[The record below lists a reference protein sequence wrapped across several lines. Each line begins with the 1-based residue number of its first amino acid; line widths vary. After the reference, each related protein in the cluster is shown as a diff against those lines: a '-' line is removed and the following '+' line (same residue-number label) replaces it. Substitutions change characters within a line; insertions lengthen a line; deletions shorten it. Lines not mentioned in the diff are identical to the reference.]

1 MSLSVHLNA
10 DFTQR
15 VVIDT
20 ATQPW
25 VPSPQAGVE
34 RRMLDRIGD
43 EKARATSVVRYAV
56 GAQFPAHQH
65 PGGEEILVLSGTFAE
80 GEVLH
85 PAGTYLRNPPGS
97 AHQPGSP
104 DGCIIFV
111 KLWQMNPAD
120 QASVC
125 VNTRDAVRWQTL
137 ADRAECLLYEG
148 FGERVSVL
156 TLQPGAPLLVSN
168 VVANDAGA
176 ELLVLDGAL
185 LERAPEAG
193 DRRWAAGCWLRL
205 PPGDGLHLEAAEQG
219 ARLYLKTGH
228 LLAQP

>member
-1 MSLSVHLNA
+1 MHLNA

-56 GAQFPAHQH
+56 GANFPAHQH

-120 QASVC
+120 QATVC
-125 VNTRDAVRWQTL
+125 VNTRDASRWHTL
-137 ADRAECLLYEG
+137 ADRAVCPLYEG
-148 FGERVSVL
+148 FGELVQ
-156 TLQPGAPLLVSN
+156 LQRLRPGAPVLPH
-168 VVANDAGA
+168 ANEGGA
-176 ELLVLDGAL
+176 EVLVLHGALIDGADPH
-185 LERAPEAG
+185 AQG
-193 DRRWAAGCWLRL
+193 SWTKGTWMRL
-205 PPGDGLHLEAAEQG
+205 PPGDGLALKASEQG
-219 ARLYLKTGH
+219 AELYVKTGH
-228 LLAQP
+228 LQAV

>member
-1 MSLSVHLNA
+1 MTRLNA

-20 ATQPW
+20 STQPW

-43 EKARATSVVRYAV
+43 EKARATSVVRYAA

-80 GEVLH
+80 GEVHH

-120 QASVC
+120 QATVC
-125 VNTRDAVRWQTL
+125 VNTRDATRWQTL

-148 FGERVSVL
+148 FGERVRL
-156 TLQPGAPLLVSN
+156 LRLRPGAPALCD
-168 VVANDAGA
+168 ANEGGA
-176 ELLVLDGAL
+176 ELLVLHGALKDGADTQP
-185 LERAPEAG
+185 RG
-193 DRRWAAGCWLRL
+193 TWMRL
-205 PPGDGLHLEAAEQG
+205 PPGDGLAVMAGEQG
-219 ARLYLKTGH
+219 AELYVKTGH
-228 LLAQP
+228 LRPL